1 MAGIGRGLDG
11 VDLMAGWLA
20 GGSVS
25 RQDGSGFVALSMFY
39 LTCVFV
45 KTRVDSLL
53 SGGCGRGFVHAVTII
68 TVISRSISLLG
79 CLGFEGF
86 DMGAAQ

>member
-1 MAGIGRGLDG
+1 
-11 VDLMAGWLA
+11 MAGWLA

-39 LTCVFV
+39 WTCVFV

-53 SGGCGRGFVHAVTII
+53 SGSQDFVGCGKGFVHAVTII
-68 TVISRSISLLG
+68 AVISRSISLLG
-79 CLGFEGF
+79 YLGFEGF
-86 DMGAAQ
+86 DMGAAP